1 MVTQKNHLVKME
13 IRSSRG
19 RDREESRMKRLN
31 RPDPR
36 WWWWWWWRWWWWWWR
51 WWLWQE
57 WWYYC
62 WTMRNS
68 FMEEENLRKS
78 LIIMCLKGQRIWL
91 RRGPQVLQVQK
102 GLQENLFRNKMLS
115 AAVKT
120 SPDVKDF
127 LLQYGH
133 FGAECDNGPELDRC
147 YRCRSTAHIAR
158 WALSILL

>member
-1 MVTQKNHLVKME
+1 
-13 IRSSRG
+13 
-19 RDREESRMKRLN
+19 
-31 RPDPR
+31 
-36 WWWWWWWRWWWWWWR
+36 
-51 WWLWQE
+51 
-57 WWYYC
+57 
-62 WTMRNS
+62 
-68 FMEEENLRKS
+68 
-78 LIIMCLKGQRIWL
+78 MCLKGQRVRL

-115 AAVKT
+115 VAVKT

-158 WALSILL
+158 